1 MEPRLKGLRVPANL
15 PCSPKAHRARLPDES
30 QPTLR
35 RKSRQQQSLK
45 DGKRKMTAAAER
57 GTEMKGTILSGMRPT
72 GRLHLGNYLG
82 ALQNWV
88 ALQQEYQCIYTV
100 VDVHALTTVESPEE
114 VAQIRPNIE
123 EMVLDWLAAGIDP
136 EECIIFVQS
145 QVPEVMTLH
154 TLLSMVTPLGW
165 LMRVPT
171 FKEKVRQMDE
181 TEETVNYGL
190 VGYPVLQT
198 ADIILYK
205 GDTVPV
211 GRDQLPHLELAREI
225 VRRFNHL
232 FGDTFPE
239 PQAKLTES
247 PLIVGLDGQQKMS
260 KSLDNHIDLA
270 ATAEET
276 TQRVSAAFTD
286 PQRTRRNIPGRPEV
300 CNVYALHQMFS
311 SGGEVSAVYDECT
324 TAQRG
329 CVDCK
334 RQLAANINA
343 YLEPLRERRQE
354 FQARP
359 DYVRDILADG
369 ATRARAIARNTIEE
383 VYEKMG
389 LA

>member
-1 MEPRLKGLRVPANL
+1 
-15 PCSPKAHRARLPDES
+15 
-30 QPTLR
+30 
-35 RKSRQQQSLK
+35 
-45 DGKRKMTAAAER
+45 MTAAIER
-57 GTEMKGTILSGMRPT
+57 GTETRGTILSGMRPT

-88 ALQQEYQCIYTV
+88 ALQQEYRCIYTV

-136 EECIIFVQS
+136 EQCIIFVQS

-232 FGDTFPE
+232 FGETFPE
-239 PQAKLTES
+239 PQAKLTEA

-276 TQRVSAAFTD
+276 SQRVSAAFTD
-286 PQRTRRNIPGRPEV
+286 PQRTRRNIPGRPEI
-300 CNVYALHQMFS
+300 CNVYSLHQLFS
-311 SGGEVSAVYDECT
+311 SGSEVSAVYDECT

-334 RQLAANINA
+334 RQLAANINS
-343 YLEPLRERRQE
+343 YLGPLRERRQE
-354 FQARP
+354 LQKRP

-369 ATRARAIARNTIEE
+369 ATKARAIARNTIEE